1 MVLNISLDNTIRYLC
16 MVLPQMSGFTKYF
29 DNDGKKIC
37 LLKLKMILC
46 W

>member
-1 MVLNISLDNTIRYLC
+1 MVLNISLVNTIRHLC
-16 MVLPQMSGFTKYF
+16 MVLPQMNGFTKYF

-37 LLKLKMILC
+37 LFKLKMILC